1 MKPKVKKYKR
11 GGSVQIEPIEDMRK
25 IIIEV
30 LAEGHN
36 MDHVHAVMKMDVT
49 KPRKYLREY
58 KRKTRQN
65 ISFTAFIIHSLA
77 HAINTY
83 KRMHAYRTKRKIY
96 IFDEVDVAT
105 IVERDSPSGR
115 KVPTT
120 KILRKCNYKS
130 LEEINKEIRSAQS
143 EKLQGISLGNSKQ
156 AKRTNFMI
164 KLPRLLRKPIWWYMR
179 RSPKFKKNNIGTISV
194 TSIGMFTDG
203 DTGWAIPLGPWS
215 LFFVI
220 GPIEKNHFKVNGTWK
235 EREQL
240 NCVMSV
246 DHSVVDGGPS
256 TRFIMKFKSILKNG
270 QSIKKMIDAEIEKN
284 HNNE

>member
-96 IFDEVDVAT
+96 IFDEVDVGIGGSVAEVVGQHLRDLAT
-105 IVERDSPSGR
+105 SQQVICITHLPQVAAQAHHQLQVSKKHLSDSTHITVDKLDKTQR
-115 KVPTT
+115 V
-120 KILRKCNYKS
+120 
-130 LEEINKEIRSAQS
+130 EEIARMLGGVNLTQKTRSHAEEMLDQAQ
-143 EKLQGISLGNSKQ
+143 Q
-156 AKRTNFMI
+156 
-164 KLPRLLRKPIWWYMR
+164 
-179 RSPKFKKNNIGTISV
+179 
-194 TSIGMFTDG
+194 
-203 DTGWAIPLGPWS
+203 
-215 LFFVI
+215 
-220 GPIEKNHFKVNGTWK
+220 
-235 EREQL
+235 
-240 NCVMSV
+240 
-246 DHSVVDGGPS
+246 
-256 TRFIMKFKSILKNG
+256 
-270 QSIKKMIDAEIEKN
+270 
-284 HNNE
+284 